1 MILNTCILKYL
12 NICTKR
18 PWSVFSLIYI
28 SVFYFWSERLVNLYK
43 AFLSN
48 QGFQQVTSIHI
59 LFLFLFIYLKYL
71 DLYCEAVENFN
82 RKCSSWD
89 FLVVIPKVSMA
100 AAATPGVAEQ
110 TPGAAPRGAVPFDL
124 SQAPNIEGFN
134 PLPKVKDETFKE
146 KFARKTKENPFV
158 PIGELHKRRKALHRK
173 VTTAVCYVLYFTQL
187 C

>member
-1 MILNTCILKYL
+1 MLLNTCILKYL

-28 SVFYFWSERLVNLYK
+28 SEVKDWWICPRHSSLIKVDFFFFFN
-43 AFLSN
+43 
-48 QGFQQVTSIHI
+48 
-59 LFLFLFIYLKYL
+59 LKYL
-71 DLYCEAVENFN
+71 DLYCEAVEIFN

-110 TPGAAPRGAVPFDL
+110 TPGAAPQRAVPFDL

>member
-1 MILNTCILKYL
+1 M
-12 NICTKR
+12 
-18 PWSVFSLIYI
+18 
-28 SVFYFWSERLVNLYK
+28 NLSK

-48 QGFQQVTSIHI
+48 QGR
-59 LFLFLFIYLKYL
+59 LFFFFFNLKYL
-71 DLYCEAVENFN
+71 DLYCEAVEIFN

-110 TPGAAPRGAVPFDL
+110 TPGAAPQRAVPFDL

-173 VTTAVCYVLYFTQL
+173 VTTAVCYVLCFTQL

>member
-1 MILNTCILKYL
+1 M
-12 NICTKR
+12 
-18 PWSVFSLIYI
+18 
-28 SVFYFWSERLVNLYK
+28 NLSK

-48 QGFQQVTSIHI
+48 QGR
-59 LFLFLFIYLKYL
+59 LFFFNLKYL

-110 TPGAAPRGAVPFDL
+110 TPGAAPQRAVPFDL

-158 PIGELHKRRKALHRK
+158 PIGELHKRRKALHRSHNCGLLCPLLH
-173 VTTAVCYVLYFTQL
+173 TTMLALKYKT
-187 C
+187 

>member
-1 MILNTCILKYL
+1 M
-12 NICTKR
+12 
-18 PWSVFSLIYI
+18 
-28 SVFYFWSERLVNLYK
+28 NLSK

-48 QGFQQVTSIHI
+48 QGFQQVTSIHFFFF
-59 LFLFLFIYLKYL
+59 FLNIWTFIVKPWKNLTGN
-71 DLYCEAVENFN
+71 VV
-82 RKCSSWD
+82 
-89 FLVVIPKVSMA
+89 LVVIPKVSMA

-173 VTTAVCYVLYFTQL
+173 VTAAVCYVLYFTQL

>member
-1 MILNTCILKYL
+1 
-12 NICTKR
+12 
-18 PWSVFSLIYI
+18 
-28 SVFYFWSERLVNLYK
+28 
-43 AFLSN
+43 
-48 QGFQQVTSIHI
+48 
-59 LFLFLFIYLKYL
+59 
-71 DLYCEAVENFN
+71 
-82 RKCSSWD
+82 
-89 FLVVIPKVSMA
+89 MA

-110 TPGAAPRGAVPFDL
+110 TPGAAPQRAVPFDL

-187 C
+187 CYRLNIKHKGLGEWWARHQLITQQRCVARST